1 MNIERSHTNGIMKSL
16 DYKSPQSPSL
26 YPRGYALSY
35 HHSMQSTEH
44 SVQQLFIDVSTELLR
59 QGQSIKFQA
68 PGRSMYPTIKEGETI
83 TVVPVALFDIKRGDI
98 LLYLVGSKVIAHR
111 VVSIERKKDDL
122 SIHSSTLNP
131 QHLFLLRG
139 DASGTCDDLV
149 EAQQVLGKVISVERR
164 GCSIDL
170 YNRKARMLRILHAW
184 ASRLKRLILRVTRIS
199 GRPGSCSAIPPQS
212 SGNEEMEE

>member
-1 MNIERSHTNGIMKSL
+1 MYIERSQSKKGIARSLNGPSTQSSL
-16 DYKSPQSPSL
+16 LSL
-26 YPRGYALSY
+26 Q
-35 HHSMQSTEH
+35 H
-44 SVQQLFIDVSTELLR
+44 LFIDISTELLR
-59 QGQSIKFQA
+59 RGQSVRFRA
-68 PGRSMYPTIKEGETI
+68 PGRSMHPTIKEAETI

-111 VVSIERKKDDL
+111 VVSIERKKDDFSTL
-122 SIHSSTLNP
+122 SSTLNP

-170 YNRKARMLRILHAW
+170 YNRKARMLRILHGW
-184 ASRLKRLILRVTRIS
+184 ASRLKRLILHIL
-199 GRPGSCSAIPPQS
+199 GKPGEICYEYDTLQ
-212 SGNEEMEE
+212 